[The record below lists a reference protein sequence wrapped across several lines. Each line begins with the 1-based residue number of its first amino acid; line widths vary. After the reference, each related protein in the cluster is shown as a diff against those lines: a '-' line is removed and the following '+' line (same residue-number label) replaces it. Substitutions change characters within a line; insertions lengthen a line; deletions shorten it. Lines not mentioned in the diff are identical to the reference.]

1 MDSSPCIEQK
11 GVIEE
16 ITDGLAK
23 VRITSFS
30 ACANCLTKD
39 SCGLLSGGVNKHIE
53 IPDSKGEFQKGE
65 TVFINM
71 RRSMGL
77 KATLIAYII
86 PFFLIILTL
95 LMLTSIRLKELYAG
109 LISLSVLIPYFTGL
123 YFFRDHLRR
132 TFIFTMRKAI

>member
-23 VRITSFS
+23 VRITSFT
-30 ACANCLTKD
+30 ACANCFTKD
-39 SCGLLSGGVNKHIE
+39 SCGIYKAVDRHIE
-53 IPDSKGEFQKGE
+53 IPTRKGEFQKGE
-65 TVFINM
+65 
-71 RRSMGL
+71 
-77 KATLIAYII
+77 LI
-86 PFFLIILTL
+86 
-95 LMLTSIRLKELYAG
+95 LTSIRLKELYAG
-109 LISLSVLIPYFTGL
+109 LISLLILVPYFTGL